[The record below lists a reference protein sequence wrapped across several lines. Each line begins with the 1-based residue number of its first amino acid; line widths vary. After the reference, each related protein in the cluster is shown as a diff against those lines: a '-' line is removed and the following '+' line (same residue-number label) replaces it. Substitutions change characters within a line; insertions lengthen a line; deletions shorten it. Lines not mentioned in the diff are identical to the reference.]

1 MKKKTLPLVLRKSF
15 NFYVLLFLI
24 STIVFWIGFHLSVWF
39 QDSEIFGD
47 SFALAIILIS
57 LTGSYVSYQR
67 SKIWGF
73 TKSDLGKSL
82 IFTSLA
88 LLMWTVGEIF
98 YFIDSKSSNPLNL
111 YDFFFILID
120 PFYLIGVYFISK
132 AIGTF
137 RNLITNVNLIILP
150 LLILILNYLGISL
163 LRNQD
168 PFTAF
173 LNLDIDTIYIVGSV
187 FLSTFV
193 ISIILFSKKLGGI
206 YKHALQ
212 LILVGLLCQY
222 TGDNLFEIYPIE
234 KANGSLSDLIFF
246 MSISFVTF
254 GVLMLNPDSLN
265 EKRN

>member
-1 MKKKTLPLVLRKSF
+1 MKNKALPLVLKKSF

-24 STIVFWIGFHLSVWF
+24 STIIFWTGYHLSIWF
-39 QDSEIFGD
+39 QDSQVFGD
-47 SFALAIILIS
+47 FFALAIISIAL
-57 LTGSYVSYQR
+57 LGSYVSYHR
-67 SKIWGF
+67 SIIWGF

-82 IFTSLA
+82 IFISLA
-88 LLMWTVGEIF
+88 LLMWALGEIF
-98 YFIDSKSSNPLNL
+98 YFIDSKTNNPLNL
-111 YDFFFILID
+111 YDFFFIFID

-137 RNLITNVNLIILP
+137 KNVITNINLLVLP
-150 LLILILNYLGISL
+150 VLILILNYLGLTI

-173 LNLDIDTIYIVGSV
+173 LNLDIDTIYIIGSV

-193 ISIILFSKKLGGI
+193 VSLLLFSKKLGGI

-222 TGDNLFEIYPIE
+222 IGDNLFEIYPVE
-234 KANGSLSDLIFF
+234 KINGSLSDLIFF

-254 GVLMLNPDSLN
+254 GVLMLNPNSLN